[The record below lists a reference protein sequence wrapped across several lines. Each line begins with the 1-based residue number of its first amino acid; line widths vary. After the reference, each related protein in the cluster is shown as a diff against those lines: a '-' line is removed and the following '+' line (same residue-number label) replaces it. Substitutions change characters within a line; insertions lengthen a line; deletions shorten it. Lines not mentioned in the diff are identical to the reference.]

1 MLAIRLGKK
10 NNRYINWIDEK
21 WYETTDVK
29 VFKFAENELEQIKQ
43 WLVSHFKYQAT
54 FIYENGKVINWNYF
68 DKQTQEETK
77 QILNTNGMKIT
88 FKL

>member
-1 MLAIRLGKK
+1 MLAIKLGKK

-43 WLVSHFKYQAT
+43 WLVSHFKYKAT
-54 FIYENGKVINWNYF
+54 FIYENGKVVKWNYF

-77 QILNTNGMKIT
+77 QTLNTNGIKIT